1 MEIFHERLCFMK
13 RPDYLNQIRGNIE
26 KAENGSVFV
35 STDFTDITDKKTV
48 NMGLIR
54 LADEGL
60 IKKIL
65 FGVYYKPEFSKL
77 LGETVAPSPNKV
89 AHALARNFGWTIVP
103 CGDTA
108 LNILGLSTQV
118 PSQWVYVSDGAYK
131 EYTFDNT
138 TIKFKRTTNKEISKV
153 SYKTALTIQALKALG
168 KENIT
173 EQVILRLKKILT
185 DEEKEKMLAES
196 KSATSWVLE
205 LIKVICKDE
214 EK

>member
-1 MEIFHERLCFMK
+1 MK

-26 KAENGSVFV
+26 RAEAGSVFV

-65 FGVYYKPEFSKL
+65 FGVYYKPEFSDL

-89 AHALARNFGWTIVP
+89 AHALARNFGWTIAP

-108 LNILGLSTQV
+108 LNLLGLSTQV
-118 PSQWVYVSDGAYK
+118 SSQWVYVSDGAYK
-131 EYTFDNT
+131 EYSFDNT
-138 TIKFKRTTNKEISKV
+138 VIKFKRTTNKEISKL

-168 KENIT
+168 KDNVS
-173 EQVILRLKKILT
+173 EQIICRLKKALS
-185 DEEKEKMLAES
+185 EEDKEKMLTEA
-196 KSATSWVLE
+196 KSATSWVYE
-205 LIKVICKDE
+205 YIKVICKGD
-214 EK
+214 K

>member
-1 MEIFHERLCFMK
+1 MK

-26 KAENGSVFV
+26 RAEAGSVFV

-65 FGVYYKPEFSKL
+65 FGVYYKPEFSEL

-89 AHALARNFGWTIVP
+89 AHALARNFGWTIAP

-108 LNILGLSTQV
+108 LNLLGLSTQV
-118 PSQWVYVSDGAYK
+118 SSQWVYVSDGAYK
-131 EYTFDNT
+131 EYSFDNT
-138 TIKFKRTTNKEISKV
+138 VIKFKRTTNKEISKL

-168 KENIT
+168 KDNVS
-173 EQVILRLKKILT
+173 EQIICRLKKALS
-185 DEEKEKMLAES
+185 EEDKEKMLTEA
-196 KSATSWVLE
+196 KSATSWVYE
-205 LIKVICKDE
+205 YIKVICKGNE
-214 EK
+214 

>member
-1 MEIFHERLCFMK
+1 MK

-108 LNILGLSTQV
+108 LNLLGLSTQV

-173 EQVILRLKKILT
+173 DQVILRLKKILT